1 MSIASELAK
10 IVKHVKTN
18 TCPSG
23 LVTLNPLDDFVND
36 LRMMEENVSATST
49 IAVDEDTSKMDTC
62 NFQELEVS
70 VSSVNLGIYVLAC
83 SNTGANR
90 REGQQPRRLGY
101 R

>member
-1 MSIASELAK
+1 MSIASELAE
-10 IVKHVKTN
+10 IIKHVKTN
-18 TCPSG
+18 TCPSC
-23 LVTLNPLDDFVND
+23 LVALNPLDEFVND
-36 LRMMEENVSATST
+36 LRVMEEKVSATST
-49 IAVDEDTSKMDTC
+49 ITVDGDTSKMDTC

-90 REGQQPRRLGY
+90 REEQQLRRLGY